1 MTEPQTEHR
10 HTPRRMTLKGG
21 HIVFNNA
28 RSTFD
33 VTVRNVSRE
42 GAKLQV
48 GSSIGIPDRFE
59 LILPNTTKQPC
70 RVIWRKPR
78 ELGVV
83 FDTVQ

>member
-10 HTPRRMTLKGG
+10 HTPRRTTLKGG

-33 VTVRNVSRE
+33 VTVRNLSRQ

-59 LILPNTTKQPC
+59 LILPNTSKQPC

-78 ELGVV
+78 EIGVV
-83 FDTVQ
+83 FELVQ